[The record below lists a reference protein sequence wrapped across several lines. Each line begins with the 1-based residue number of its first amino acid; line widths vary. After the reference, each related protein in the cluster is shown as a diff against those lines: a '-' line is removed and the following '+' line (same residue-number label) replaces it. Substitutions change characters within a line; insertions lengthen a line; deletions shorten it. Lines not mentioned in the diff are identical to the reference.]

1 MFSIIV
7 AVAKNGVIGNK
18 GEIPWYLPDDFKY
31 FAKITKGHTVVMGR
45 KTYESIIK
53 RIGKPLPERKNV
65 VITNQENFSAPDC
78 IVLKSIEDAVNYF
91 KDNKEEIFI
100 IGGSTIYNQFLPFTD
115 KLYITEV
122 DAEIDGDTKFIY
134 DKNEWNIVSK
144 ENHPKDDKHEYSFD
158 FLQLLKNKN

>member
-7 AVAKNGVIGNK
+7 ASAKNGTIGNK

-78 IVLKSIEDAVNYF
+78 IVLKSIEDTVNYF
-91 KDNKEEIFI
+91 KNTSEEIFI

-122 DAEIDGDTKFIY
+122 NTEIDGDTKFIY
-134 DKNEWNIVSK
+134 DKNDWNLISK